1 MNSLRNTPGQ
11 RFWTGADYRMADT
24 ISSYFANFVKT
35 GDPNGPELPQ
45 WEQCTAA
52 SRGAFLRWHEGYA
65 YNVTSTPYPL
75 RDALNRKV
83 VLKSAGMTE
92 ADIAQ

>member
-1 MNSLRNTPGQ
+1 
-11 RFWTGADYRMADT
+11 MADT

-35 GDPNGPELPQ
+35 GDPNAENLTQ

-52 SRGAFLRWHEGYA
+52 TGGAFMRWHEGYA
-65 YNVTSTPYPL
+65 YNVTTTPYPM

-83 VLKSAGMTE
+83 VLKSVGMTE
-92 ADIAQ
+92 ADIAR